1 LNPPSLVL
9 RTLAVIDLARKTLSR
24 RRDNRAACVIFTHRN
39 VVRSRLM
46 TLREATEKMAPF
58 AYLL

>member
-1 LNPPSLVL
+1 M
-9 RTLAVIDLARKTLSR
+9 IDLARKTLSR